1 MNFES
6 TDEIRALQDSLS
18 RLLAERF
25 TMQDRQ
31 AVVASASGYSEEV
44 WKALGTL
51 GVTALLVPE
60 DEGGFGTSVTALLPV
75 LRELGRS
82 LVPVPFVS
90 SCVLGAVALRA
101 ATHADARAL
110 LPELASGDVQVAWM
124 GSSEQLAQPVRAAR
138 GDDGW
143 RLDGEA
149 AHVPYAASADFVIVA
164 AGIVDGE
171 EQGGLFLVRAGGA
184 GMRLRP
190 HRLIDGMPAAGVR
203 LVSCEAVPLLE
214 PGTAEA
220 RDAIGAVNAA
230 GIAAVCA
237 EMVGLMESAF
247 RLTVEYLNTRKQ
259 FGRLIGENQALRHRV
274 AEMLVGLEMARS
286 MAIAAAVAA
295 EGAGFREASTR
306 ADLHRAKFLVG
317 RNARS
322 VCQQAIQLHGGIG
335 MTEEYE
341 VGHYLRRVHVLD
353 PMFGEPGEHAARL
366 AAEAA

>member
-1 MNFES
+1 MNFET
-6 TDEIRALQDSLS
+6 TDEIRALQDSLA

-25 TMQDRQ
+25 TMQHRQ
-31 AVVASASGYSEEV
+31 AVATSDCGYSEEV

-60 DEGGFGTSVTALLPV
+60 EQGGFGTSVTTLLPV
-75 LRELGRS
+75 MRELGRS

-101 ATHADARAL
+101 ATQEDARAL
-110 LPELASGDVQVAWM
+110 LPELASGAVQVAWM
-124 GSSEQLAQPVRAAR
+124 GSDEQLARPIRAER
-138 GDDGW
+138 GADGW
-143 RLDGEA
+143 RLDGQA
-149 AHVPYAASADFVIVA
+149 VHVPYAASADFVVVA
-164 AGIVDGE
+164 AADAGGADK
-171 EQGGLFLVRAGGA
+171 GGLFLVSAGDA
-184 GMRLRP
+184 AMQLRP
-190 HRLIDGMPAAGVR
+190 HRLIDGMPAADVR
-203 LVSCEAVPLLE
+203 LADCAAVPLLE
-214 PGTAEA
+214 PGSAEA
-220 RDAIGAVNAA
+220 RDAIDAVNAV

-237 EMVGLMESAF
+237 EMVGLMESAL

-259 FGRLIGENQALRHRV
+259 FGRLIGENQALRHRA
-274 AEMLVGLEMARS
+274 AEMLVGLEMSRS

-353 PMFGEPGEHAARL
+353 PMFGEPGEHVARL
-366 AAEAA
+366 AEAV